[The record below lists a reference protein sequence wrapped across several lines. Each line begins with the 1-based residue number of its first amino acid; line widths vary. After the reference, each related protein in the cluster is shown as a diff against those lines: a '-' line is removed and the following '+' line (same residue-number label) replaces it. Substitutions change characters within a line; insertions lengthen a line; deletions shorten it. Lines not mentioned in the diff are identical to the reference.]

1 MAEIENNEN
10 LNLIYF
16 ECTCLGSL
24 ITNKVVF
31 SGHTKISTCYLQI
44 QVLSKF
50 KKCLHRQPSLLGFCK
65 LMRIILN
72 IPITH

>member
-10 LNLIYF
+10 LILIYF

-31 SGHTKISTCYLQI
+31 SGHTKISKYYLQI
-44 QVLSKF
+44 QVLS
-50 KKCLHRQPSLLGFCK
+50 
-65 LMRIILN
+65 
-72 IPITH
+72 